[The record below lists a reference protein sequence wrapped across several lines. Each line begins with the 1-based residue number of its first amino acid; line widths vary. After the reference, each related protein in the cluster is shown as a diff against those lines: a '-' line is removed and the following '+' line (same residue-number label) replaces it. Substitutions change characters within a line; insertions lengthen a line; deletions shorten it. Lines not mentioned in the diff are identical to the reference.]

1 MYLFHTHT
9 HTQSPM
15 MIDTP
20 PTQMNV
26 VRAREEQ
33 AGRQKKKQESSL
45 CTESGSGGGG
55 RVVVVVVFSV
65 ASVFTTYKLTL
76 PNRKAERSSRR
87 FDRVRERETVSS
99 TWMEEK
105 VCETKYCQSI
115 KGTARNTARAS
126 VRTDRASEERV
137 GRQDA
142 VMCCC
147 CCLFGTHRT
156 DCVGAA
162 ARTGR

>member
-1 MYLFHTHT
+1 
-9 HTQSPM
+9 M
-15 MIDTP
+15 MIDT
-20 PTQMNV
+20 TDTDER
-26 VRAREEQ
+26 RARGT
-33 AGRQKKKQESSL
+33 GRQKKKQESSL

-55 RVVVVVVFSV
+55 GRVVVVSVSV

-76 PNRKAERSSRR
+76 PNRKAERRGSSRR

-99 TWMEEK
+99 TWMEA

-137 GRQDA
+137 GRQD
-142 VMCCC
+142 VFC
-147 CCLFGTHRT
+147 
-156 DCVGAA
+156 AA
-162 ARTGR
+162 ASLALTGQTVLGLLLELRDNAARKI